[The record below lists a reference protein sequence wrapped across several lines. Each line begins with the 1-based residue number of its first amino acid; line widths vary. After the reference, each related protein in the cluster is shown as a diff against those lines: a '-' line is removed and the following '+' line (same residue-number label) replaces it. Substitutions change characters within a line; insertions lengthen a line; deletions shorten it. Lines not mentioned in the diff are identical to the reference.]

1 MTTELFDFGFTAVS
15 ESELESVQNVE
26 TILLEYDAKI
36 NGLQSR
42 LDGVYSSI
50 LPLLKHLK
58 DNPDKDYIYWP
69 NRLEKISEFEE
80 KLTEL
85 YRGNQYVTY

>member
-1 MTTELFDFGFTAVS
+1 MKTELFDFGFTAVS
-15 ESELESVQNVE
+15 ESELESVQNTE
-26 TILLEYDAKI
+26 TVIAEYDKQL

-58 DNPDKDYIYWP
+58 ENPDKDYIYWP
-69 NRLEKISEFEE
+69 NRLDKISEFEE
-80 KLTEL
+80 KLNKL
-85 YRGNQYVTY
+85 YKG

>member
-1 MTTELFDFGFTAVS
+1 MKKELFDFGFTAVS
-15 ESELESVQNVE
+15 ESELESVQNTE
-26 TILLEYDAKI
+26 TIITEYMEQI

-58 DNPDKDYIYWP
+58 ENPDKDYIYWP
-69 NRLEKISEFEE
+69 NRDEKISELEN
-80 KLTEL
+80 KLLEL
-85 YRGNQYVTY
+85 YKGK

>member
-1 MTTELFDFGFTAVS
+1 MKTELFDFGFTAVS
-15 ESELESVQNVE
+15 ESDLESVQNTE
-26 TILLEYDAKI
+26 TIVTEYVAKL

-42 LDGVYSSI
+42 LDGVYLSI

-69 NRLEKISEFEE
+69 NRLVKISEFEE
-80 KLTEL
+80 KLNEL
-85 YRGNQYVTY
+85 YKGK

>member
-1 MTTELFDFGFTAVS
+1 VNTELFDFGFTAVS
-15 ESELESVQNVE
+15 ESDLESVQNTE
-26 TILLEYDAKI
+26 TIITEYDKQL

-58 DNPDKDYIYWP
+58 ENPDKDYIYWP
-69 NRLEKISEFEE
+69 NRLDKISEFEE
-80 KLTEL
+80 KLNKL
-85 YRGNQYVTY
+85 YKGK

>member
-1 MTTELFDFGFTAVS
+1 MKTELFDFGFTAVS
-15 ESELESVQNVE
+15 EHELESVQNTE
-26 TILLEYDAKI
+26 TIITEYVAKL
-36 NGLQSR
+36 NGLQRR

-80 KLTEL
+80 KLNEL
-85 YRGNQYVTY
+85 YKGK

>member
-1 MTTELFDFGFTAVS
+1 MKTELFDFGFTAVS
-15 ESELESVQNVE
+15 ESELESVQNTE
-26 TILLEYDAKI
+26 TIVTEYAKQL

-58 DNPDKDYIYWP
+58 ENPDKDYIYWP

-80 KLTEL
+80 KITKL
-85 YRGNQYVTY
+85 YKGK

>member
-1 MTTELFDFGFTAVS
+1 MKTELFDFGFTAVS
-15 ESELESVQNVE
+15 ESELESVQNTE
-26 TILLEYDAKI
+26 TIITEYVVKL

-58 DNPDKDYIYWP
+58 DNSDKDYIYWP
-69 NRLEKISEFEE
+69 NRLDKISEFEE
-80 KLTEL
+80 KLLEL
-85 YRGNQYVTY
+85 YKGK

>member
-1 MTTELFDFGFTAVS
+1 MKTELFDFGFTAVS
-15 ESELESVQNVE
+15 ESELESVQNTE
-26 TILLEYDAKI
+26 TIITEYDKQL

-58 DNPDKDYIYWP
+58 ENPDKDYIYWP
-69 NRLEKISEFEE
+69 NRLDKISEFEE
-80 KLTEL
+80 KLNEL
-85 YRGNQYVTY
+85 YKGK

>member
-1 MTTELFDFGFTAVS
+1 MNTELFDFGFTAVS
-15 ESELESVQNVE
+15 ESELESVQNTE
-26 TILLEYDAKI
+26 TIITEYVAKL

-80 KLTEL
+80 KLNKL
-85 YRGNQYVTY
+85 YKG

>member
-1 MTTELFDFGFTAVS
+1 VKNELFDFGFTAVS
-15 ESELESVQNVE
+15 ESELESVQNTE
-26 TILLEYDAKI
+26 TIITEYDKQL

-58 DNPDKDYIYWP
+58 ENPDKDYIYWP
-69 NRLEKISEFEE
+69 NRLDKISEFEE
-80 KLTEL
+80 KLNKL
-85 YRGNQYVTY
+85 YKGK

>member
-1 MTTELFDFGFTAVS
+1 VTIELFDFGFTAVS

-26 TILLEYDAKI
+26 TIVTEYDKQL

-69 NRLEKISEFEE
+69 NRLDKISEFEE
-80 KLTEL
+80 KLLGL
-85 YRGNQYVTY
+85 YKGK